1 MGVPEAD
8 AEILLKN
15 ARAELIEAKIPYYTK
30 VQTVYAL
37 KKVPNQT

>member
-8 AEILLKN
+8 VDLLLNN
-15 ARAELIEAKIPYYTK
+15 AKAELIEAKIPYYTK

-37 KKVPNQT
+37 KKVPN